1 MKKIL
6 IIFGSDGFLG
16 NGVTSTL
23 LKNNYD
29 GYFLFDFK
37 FRNKIEQKNVHQ
49 IQIEDLSIEQNVEKA
64 FSNLQ
69 TDSDTAVFLFS
80 TVGGFAGGKNIWEA
94 DNDEWE
100 KMFRM
105 NFISSRLIAKHFS
118 KLVMK
123 SDSGSI
129 LFTAAYTGI
138 KSVPKNAAYGASK
151 SSLIHLVHT
160 LSKEGKTIR
169 LSANAIA
176 PLIID
181 TPANREWMKKDNY
194 DEWMKPVEIGE
205 FIHSVFI
212 NYNFL
217 TGNIFKLTNRFGL
230 K

>member
-6 IIFGSDGFLG
+6 LIFGSDGFLG
-16 NGVTSTL
+16 SGVTSVL
-23 LKNNYD
+23 LKKNYD
-29 GYFLFDFK
+29 DYFLFDFK
-37 FRNKIEQKNVHQ
+37 FRNKIELDNVHQ
-49 IQIEDLSIEQNVEKA
+49 IQIEDLSIEGNVENA
-64 FSNLQ
+64 FNNIKSNPN
-69 TDSDTAVFLFS
+69 SGVFLFS

-94 DNDEWE
+94 DNEEWE
-100 KMFRM
+100 KMFKM

-129 LFTAAYTGI
+129 LFTAAYTGV
-138 KSVPKNAAYGASK
+138 KSVAKNAAYGAAK
-151 SSLIHLVHT
+151 GSLIHLVHT
-160 LSKEGKTIR
+160 LAEEGKSIR

-194 DEWMKPVEIGE
+194 DDWMKPEEIGE
-205 FIHSVFI
+205 FINSVFI

>member
-16 NGVTSTL
+16 SGVTSVL
-23 LKNNYD
+23 LKKNYD
-29 GYFLFDFK
+29 DYYLFDFK
-37 FRNKIEQKNVHQ
+37 FRNKIEQANVYQ
-49 IQIEDLSIEQNVEKA
+49 FQIEDLSVEANVEKA
-64 FSNLQ
+64 FNIIKS
-69 TDSDTAVFLFS
+69 DSDSRVFLFS
-80 TVGGFAGGKNIWEA
+80 TVGGFAGGKNIWDTDSE
-94 DNDEWE
+94 EWE

-105 NFISSRLIAKHFS
+105 NFVSSRLIAKHFS

-129 LFTAAYTGI
+129 LFTAAFTGI
-138 KSVPKNAAYGASK
+138 KSVAKNAAYGASK
-151 SSLIHLVHT
+151 GSLIHLVHT
-160 LSKEGKTIR
+160 LAEEGKSIR
-169 LSANAIA
+169 ISANAIA
-176 PLIID
+176 PLVID

-194 DEWMKPVEIGE
+194 DDWMKPEEIGE
-205 FIHSVFI
+205 FVNSVFI